1 MLKNNYALGSA
12 HEKHGVRLN
21 QCRTC
26 VAYTTCPVASS
37 SHVELNQN
45 LPNLIDLDAVPA
57 SHLILAL
64 DSEHEKFAV

>member
-1 MLKNNYALGSA
+1 MKST
-12 HEKHGVRLN
+12 KSLN

-37 SHVELNQN
+37 TRVELNQN
-45 LPNLIDLDAVPA
+45 LPNLIDLDAAPA

-64 DSEHEKFAV
+64 DLAHEKFAI